1 MSYQIINVPIK
12 EIKPANYN
20 PRDINPEA
28 LKGLIES
35 IKKFG
40 MPQPLIINKKTNVL
54 ISGHQ
59 RLRAAQSLAFQTV
72 PVVYVELSIPEE
84 KALNVTLNNQKI
96 SGHFTHALGEL
107 LDEIRI
113 ELGDDFFR
121 DIKLDEI
128 EVPPLLEEEQEAANE
143 KADSIPDVAQNEC
156 GVELGDIYQLG
167 EHRLMC
173 GDSTDFEAFKKL
185 MANEIAELCFT
196 SPPYADQ
203 REYGGDKELSTKHLA
218 TFMLVALD
226 SVKYFAVNLGYSRKN
241 GEVNP
246 YWNDYIQTARDIGLK
261 FLSWNVWDKG
271 ECGSIGNQTA
281 MFGITHEWIF
291 VFGQRAKD
299 IIRTVKNKSA
309 GERAN
314 HTGNRQADGSIK
326 QSKERTVAD
335 FSQLKTVYACTAQKA
350 RDDINHPARF
360 PVEFPEG
367 YIYAMTKQS
376 DGIYEPFCGSGS
388 TLIAC
393 EKTNRK
399 CFGMELDPHY
409 CSVIIK
415 RWEEFSGKQAVK
427 L

>member
-1 MSYQIINVPIK
+1 MRQNELKNVVDVAISKLTAHPKNPNKHPKDQIDRLAEILKYQGFRQPVVVSKRSGYVVAGHGRI
-12 EIKPANYN
+12 
-20 PRDINPEA
+20 EA
-28 LKGLIES
+28 A
-35 IKKFG
+35 KK
-40 MPQPLIINKKTNVL
+40 NKWD
-54 ISGHQ
+54 
-59 RLRAAQSLAFQTV
+59 TV
-72 PVVYVELSIPEE
+72 PVVYQDFDDDAQEYAHLTADNAIAAWAELQI
-84 KALNVTLNNQKI
+84 
-96 SGHFTHALGEL
+96 
-107 LDEIRI
+107 DE
-113 ELGDDFFR
+113 
-121 DIKLDEI
+121 IKLDAMTI
-128 EVPPLLEEEQEAANE
+128 EGMNPDMLGIKDLSLGEDKYADKDADAVPEV
-143 KADSIPDVAQNEC
+143 SQNEC

-415 RWEEFSGKQAVK
+415 RWEQFTNQKAKK
-427 L
+427 LNG